1 MEQDCLLW
9 IEIHTHFGY
18 LAKIMCC
25 AAQQKNAFKNESK
38 LANNNITALALVL
51 KKFEILLELI
61 KSAFSELYQ
70 SGKGSACL

>member
-25 AAQQKNAFKNESK
+25 AAQQKNAFRNELK
-38 LANNNITALALVL
+38 LANNNIITLAFVL
-51 KKFEILLELI
+51 KKLDLI
-61 KSAFSELYQ
+61 NSSNISTFSELYQ